1 MSGIDLEASRRLVEA
16 FERIGEQTPGAGAGA
31 TRSPVPREV
40 ADAFRAMVEG
50 APEGPDAAASASQS
64 AESSLRPNETQG
76 VEGVRPADAESLR
89 TDGVAFRTDGVAS
102 VDNAAASGVEPL
114 REAQVLSPSELYRLQ
129 FQVNLHMMDVK
140 ALSAIRNRSAS
151 DLEAQLRSAS

>member
-89 TDGVAFRTDGVAS
+89 TDGVAS
-102 VDNAAASGVEPL
+102 VDNAAASGVELL

>member
-1 MSGIDLEASRRLVEA
+1 MSGIDLEASRRLVEG

-89 TDGVAFRTDGVAS
+89 TDGVAS

>member
-1 MSGIDLEASRRLVEA
+1 MSGIDLEASRRLVEV
-16 FERIGEQTPGAGAGA
+16 FERFGETPGAGAGP

-50 APEGPDAAASASQS
+50 APEGPDAAAASQS
-64 AESSLRPNETQG
+64 AETTLRPNETQG
-76 VEGVRPADAESLR
+76 ADALRPVDAESLR
-89 TDGVAFRTDGVAS
+89 AQQEVSS
-102 VDNAAASGVEPL
+102 VDRTAASGAESL
-114 REAQVLSPSELYRLQ
+114 REAPTLTPTELYRLQ

-140 ALSAIRNRSAS
+140 ALSAIRNRSAQ

>member
-1 MSGIDLEASRRLVEA
+1 MSGIDLEASRRLLEA
-16 FERIGEQTPGAGAGA
+16 FERIGETPGAGAGA

-50 APEGPDAAASASQS
+50 APEGPDAASASHT
-64 AESSLRPNETQG
+64 AEASLHTNETQG
-76 VEGVRPADAESLR
+76 IDGVRPTDAESLR
-89 TDGVAFRTDGVAS
+89 TQEVSS
-102 VDNAAASGVEPL
+102 VDNAAAQGIDPL
-114 REAQVLSPSELYRLQ
+114 RETQTLTPTELYRLQ
-129 FQVNLHMMDVK
+129 FEVNLHMMDVK

>member
-1 MSGIDLEASRRLVEA
+1 MSGIDLEASRRLLEA
-16 FERIGEQTPGAGAGA
+16 FERIGETPGAGAGA

-76 VEGVRPADAESLR
+76 VEGVRPADVESL
-89 TDGVAFRTDGVAS
+89 RTDGVAS

-140 ALSAIRNRSAS
+140 ALSAIRNRLAS

>member
-89 TDGVAFRTDGVAS
+89 TDGVAS

-151 DLEAQLRSAS
+151 DLEDQLRSAS

>member
-89 TDGVAFRTDGVAS
+89 TDGVAS

-129 FQVNLHMMDVK
+129 FEVNLHMMDVK

>member
-1 MSGIDLEASRRLVEA
+1 MSGIDLEASRRLLEA
-16 FERIGEQTPGAGAGA
+16 FERIGETPGAGAGA

-50 APEGPDAAASASQS
+50 APEGPDPAASASHT
-64 AESSLRPNETQG
+64 AEASLHTNETQG
-76 VEGVRPADAESLR
+76 IDGVRPTDAESLR
-89 TDGVAFRTDGVAS
+89 TQEVSS
-102 VDNAAASGVEPL
+102 VDNAAAQGIDPL
-114 REAQVLSPSELYRLQ
+114 RETQTLTPTELYRLQ
-129 FQVNLHMMDVK
+129 FEVNLHMMDVK

>member
-1 MSGIDLEASRRLVEA
+1 MSGIDLEASRRLLEA
-16 FERIGEQTPGAGAGA
+16 FERIGETPGAGAGA

-89 TDGVAFRTDGVAS
+89 TDGVAS

>member
-89 TDGVAFRTDGVAS
+89 TDGVAS

-129 FQVNLHMMDVK
+129 FQVNLHMMDVN

>member
-31 TRSPVPREV
+31 TRSPVPSEV

-50 APEGPDAAASASQS
+50 APEGPDAAASSTQAPE
-64 AESSLRPNETQG
+64 ASLRANETQG
-76 VEGVRPADAESLR
+76 VDAVRPADAESLR
-89 TDGVAFRTDGVAS
+89 TQEVSS
-102 VDNAAASGVEPL
+102 VENTAAQGVEPL
-114 REAQVLSPSELYRLQ
+114 REAQTLTPVELYRLQ
-129 FQVNLHMMDVK
+129 FEVNLHMMDVK

>member
-89 TDGVAFRTDGVAS
+89 TDGVTS

>member
-31 TRSPVPREV
+31 TRSPVPSEV

-50 APEGPDAAASASQS
+50 APEGPDAAASSTQAPE
-64 AESSLRPNETQG
+64 ASLRANETQG
-76 VEGVRPADAESLR
+76 VDAVRPADAESLR
-89 TDGVAFRTDGVAS
+89 TEEVSS
-102 VDNAAASGVEPL
+102 VENTAAQGVEPL
-114 REAQVLSPSELYRLQ
+114 REAQTLTPVELYRLQ
-129 FQVNLHMMDVK
+129 FEVNLHMMDVK

>member
-1 MSGIDLEASRRLVEA
+1 MSGIDLEASRRLVGA

-89 TDGVAFRTDGVAS
+89 TDGVAS

>member
-89 TDGVAFRTDGVAS
+89 TDGVAS
-102 VDNAAASGVEPL
+102 VDNATASGVEPL

>member
-50 APEGPDAAASASQS
+50 APEGSDAAASASQS

-76 VEGVRPADAESLR
+76 VEGVRPADAESL
-89 TDGVAFRTDGVAS
+89 RTDGVAS

>member
-1 MSGIDLEASRRLVEA
+1 MSGIDLESSRRLIEA
-16 FERIGEQTPGAGAGA
+16 FERIGQETPGAGAGA

-50 APEGPDAAASASQS
+50 APEGPEAAASSSEATQASM
-64 AESSLRPNETQG
+64 RPNETQG
-76 VEGVRPADAESLR
+76 TDGVRPADAGSLS
-89 TDGVAFRTDGVAS
+89 TQEVS
-102 VDNAAASGVEPL
+102 PVDNAAAQGVELL
-114 REAQVLSPSELYRLQ
+114 REAPTLTPTELYRLQ

-140 ALSAIRNRSAS
+140 ALSAIRNRTAS

>member
-89 TDGVAFRTDGVAS
+89 TDGVAL

>member
-64 AESSLRPNETQG
+64 ADSSLRPNETQG
-76 VEGVRPADAESLR
+76 VEGVRPADAESL
-89 TDGVAFRTDGVAS
+89 RTDGVAS

>member
-89 TDGVAFRTDGVAS
+89 TDGVAS
-102 VDNAAASGVEPL
+102 VDSAAASGVEPL

>member
-50 APEGPDAAASASQS
+50 APDGPDAAASASQS

-76 VEGVRPADAESLR
+76 VEGVRPADAESL
-89 TDGVAFRTDGVAS
+89 RTDGVAS

>member
-1 MSGIDLEASRRLVEA
+1 MSGIDLEASRRLVEV
-16 FERIGEQTPGAGAGA
+16 FERFGETPGAGAGP

-50 APEGPDAAASASQS
+50 APEGPDAAAASQS
-64 AESSLRPNETQG
+64 AETTLRPNETQG
-76 VEGVRPADAESLR
+76 ADALRPVDAESLR
-89 TDGVAFRTDGVAS
+89 AQEVSS
-102 VDNAAASGVEPL
+102 VDRTEASGAESL
-114 REAQVLSPSELYRLQ
+114 REAPTLTPTELYRLQ

>member
-76 VEGVRPADAESLR
+76 VEGVRPADAKSL
-89 TDGVAFRTDGVAS
+89 RTDGVAS

>member
-64 AESSLRPNETQG
+64 AESSLRPNVTQG
-76 VEGVRPADAESLR
+76 VEGVRPADAESL
-89 TDGVAFRTDGVAS
+89 RTDGVAS

>member
-1 MSGIDLEASRRLVEA
+1 MSGIDLEASRRLLEA
-16 FERIGEQTPGAGAGA
+16 FERIGETPGAGAGA

-64 AESSLRPNETQG
+64 AESSLRSNETQG
-76 VEGVRPADAESLR
+76 VEGVRPADAESL
-89 TDGVAFRTDGVAS
+89 RTDGVAS

>member
-1 MSGIDLEASRRLVEA
+1 MAMSEISESGRKRNS
-16 FERIGEQTPGAGAGA
+16 ERTVRSDGEG
-31 TRSPVPREV
+31 
-40 ADAFRAMVEG
+40 
-50 APEGPDAAASASQS
+50 
-64 AESSLRPNETQG
+64 
-76 VEGVRPADAESLR
+76 
-89 TDGVAFRTDGVAS
+89 
-102 VDNAAASGVEPL
+102 AAASGVEPL

>member
-76 VEGVRPADAESLR
+76 VGGVRPADAESL
-89 TDGVAFRTDGVAS
+89 RTDGVAS

>member
-89 TDGVAFRTDGVAS
+89 TDGVAS
-102 VDNAAASGVEPL
+102 VDNAAASGVEHL
-114 REAQVLSPSELYRLQ
+114 RDAQVLSPSELYRLQ

>member
-50 APEGPDAAASASQS
+50 APEGPAASASQS

-76 VEGVRPADAESLR
+76 VEGVRPADAESL
-89 TDGVAFRTDGVAS
+89 RTDGVAS

>member
-50 APEGPDAAASASQS
+50 APEGPAAAASASQS

-76 VEGVRPADAESLR
+76 VEGVRPADAESL
-89 TDGVAFRTDGVAS
+89 RTDGVAS

>member
-89 TDGVAFRTDGVAS
+89 TDGVAS

-114 REAQVLSPSELYRLQ
+114 REAQVLSPSELDRLQ

>member
-89 TDGVAFRTDGVAS
+89 TDGVAS

-140 ALSAIRNRSAS
+140 ALSATRNRSAS

>member
-89 TDGVAFRTDGVAS
+89 TDGVAS

>member
-89 TDGVAFRTDGVAS
+89 TDGVAS

-151 DLEAQLRSAS
+151 DLEAQLHSAS

>member
-1 MSGIDLEASRRLVEA
+1 M
-16 FERIGEQTPGAGAGA
+16 
-31 TRSPVPREV
+31 PREV

-50 APEGPDAAASASQS
+50 APEGPDAAASASRS

-76 VEGVRPADAESLR
+76 VEGVRPADAESL
-89 TDGVAFRTDGVAS
+89 RTDGVAS

>member
-1 MSGIDLEASRRLVEA
+1 MSGIDHEASRRLVEA

-89 TDGVAFRTDGVAS
+89 TDGVAS

>member
-31 TRSPVPREV
+31 TRSPVSREV

-89 TDGVAFRTDGVAS
+89 TDGVAS

-129 FQVNLHMMDVK
+129 FQVNLHMMDVN

>member
-1 MSGIDLEASRRLVEA
+1 MSGIDLEASRRLVEV
-16 FERIGEQTPGAGAGA
+16 FERFGETPGAGAGP

-50 APEGPDAAASASQS
+50 APEGPDAAAASQS
-64 AESSLRPNETQG
+64 AETTLRPNETQG
-76 VEGVRPADAESLR
+76 ADALRPVDAESLR
-89 TDGVAFRTDGVAS
+89 AQEVSSVENTAAQGVD
-102 VDNAAASGVEPL
+102 PL
-114 REAQVLSPSELYRLQ
+114 RETQTLTPVELYRLQ
-129 FQVNLHMMDVK
+129 FEVNLHMMDVK